1 MNPKKLVNFI
11 VMKKLLIAI
20 VTIGFLTSCN
30 SGLFARKER
39 LGCKTNGRNI
49 GAEKL
54 AAGDPKALKAS
65 KKAKFKGVKSY

>member
-1 MNPKKLVNFI
+1 
-11 VMKKLLIAI
+11 MKKFILAAGTIFLL
-20 VTIGFLTSCN
+20 GSCSN
-30 SGLFARKER
+30 GLFAKKEK

-54 AAGDPKALKAS
+54 LSGDPKAIKAS